1 MVISQIREP
10 LTRIVQPVIIFFAK
24 LGLHPT
30 VFTVIGLLLSISV
43 GIFLA
48 LNNFLV
54 AFILIWFG
62 GAMDFIDGGVAR
74 YRKLDSKQGSFL
86 DSIFDRIS
94 DVCVFGGIILATH
107 VVPETGETFKRID
120 PITGII
126 MIASVLL
133 ISYIR
138 AKGESVG
145 VKKMAMGIM
154 ERAER
159 WIVLMVLMFVT
170 LLVPSFGNNVLGVF
184 YVASLEI
191 TLTGFSIGYMVLTGF
206 CVITVIQRFV
216 YASIQLKKSEPTQE
230 IVK

>member
-30 VFTVIGLLLSISV
+30 VFTVIGLLLSIST

-48 LNNFLV
+48 LDNFLV

-94 DVCVFGGIILATH
+94 DVCVFGGIIFSRQVDA
-107 VVPETGETFKRID
+107 
-120 PITGII
+120 ITGIT
-126 MIASVLL
+126 MVAASLL

-159 WIVLMVLMFVT
+159 WLVLMVLMFVV
-170 LLVPSFGNNVLGVF
+170 LLVPSFGLQVGNLAINIELIGLHF
-184 YVASLEI
+184 AI
-191 TLTGFSIGYMVLTGF
+191 TGFSIGYMVLTAL

-216 YASIQLKKSEPTQE
+216 YVSIQLKNSEPVKE
-230 IVK
+230 INK

>member
-30 VFTVIGLLLSISV
+30 VFTVIGLLLSIST

-48 LNNFLV
+48 IDNFLV

-74 YRKLDSKQGSFL
+74 YRQLESKQGSFL

-94 DVCVFGGIILATH
+94 DVCVFGGLILANHEVTA
-107 VVPETGETFKRID
+107 TGAVFKRID

-126 MIASVLL
+126 MLASVLL

-145 VKKMAMGIM
+145 IKKMAMGIM

-159 WIVLMVLMFVT
+159 WIILMVLMFIA
-170 LLVPSFGNNVLGVF
+170 LLVPAFGDNVIGTLSI
-184 YVASLEI
+184 ASLDI
-191 TLTGFSIGYMVLTGF
+191 TLTGFSIGYMVLTGL

-216 YASIQLKKSEPTQE
+216 YASIQLKKAEPVQE
-230 IVK
+230 STK